1 MALASDPVRWLFFD
15 LDSYFASC
23 EQQARPDL
31 RGKPVGVIPLMAET
45 TVCLAASRE
54 AKKFG
59 VKTGTMVAEARVRCP
74 GITFVIARHD
84 LYTLYH
90 KTIVEAVEGCVPV
103 NSILS
108 IDEMICEL
116 TGSQRELT
124 QAMALADKIKTTLRQ
139 RVGETLTCSIG
150 LASNRYLAKVAS
162 DMNKPNGLTILRVS
176 DLPVALYPL
185 KLRDFPGVGPRME
198 ERLLVHGISSVRELC
213 GLPVERMVEVWGGI
227 LGERFHHWLRGEDV
241 ELADTVHRS
250 LGHEHV
256 LEPEFRTNQGAWMVT
271 KKLLVKAAVRLR
283 KENNYAKRLSLNV
296 SFTGGSSWAKDV
308 KLDETQDTLALL
320 SALRQL
326 WTLLPQGTPFRTG
339 VTLSDLIPKDRHQLS
354 LLVNPS
360 RENLG
365 DAMDRINAKY
375 GKGTVSVG
383 GLFQHSGSAPTR
395 IAFHR
400 VPDLEEF

>member
-1 MALASDPVRWLFFD
+1 MFRWLFLD

-31 RGKPVGVIPLMAET
+31 RGKPVGVVPLMAET

-59 VKTGTMVAEARVRCP
+59 VKTGTLVAEARVRCP
-74 GITFVIARHD
+74 GITLLVARHD

-90 KTIVEAVEGCVPV
+90 KTIVEAVEACLHVD
-103 NSILS
+103 SILS

-116 TGSQRELT
+116 RGSERELPR
-124 QAMALADKIKTTLRQ
+124 ALALADKIKTTLRQ

-150 LASNRYLAKVAS
+150 LAANRYLAKLAS
-162 DMNKPNGLTILRVS
+162 DMNKPNGLTLLRTD
-176 DLPVALYPL
+176 DLPAALYPL
-185 KLRDFPGVGPRME
+185 KLRDFPGIGPRME
-198 ERLLVHGISSVRELC
+198 QRLLDHGISSVKELC
-213 GLPVERMVEVWGGI
+213 GLPMERMIEVWSGI
-227 LGERFHHWLRGEDV
+227 VGERFYRWLRGEDV
-241 ELADTVHRS
+241 ELEETVHRS
-250 LGHEHV
+250 LGHQHV
-256 LEPEFRTNQGAWMVT
+256 LEPEFRTPQGAWMVT

-283 KENNYAKRLSLNV
+283 KEGNYARRLSLGMY
-296 SFTGGSSWAKDV
+296 FTGGHSWAKDI
-308 KLDETQDTLALL
+308 KLEETQDTLVLL
-320 SALRQL
+320 TALRRLWAQL
-326 WTLLPQGTPFRTG
+326 PKGTPFRTG
-339 VTLSDLIPKDRHQLS
+339 VTLSDLVPKNQHQLS

-365 DAMDRINAKY
+365 EAMDRLNTKY

-383 GLFQHSGSAPTR
+383 GLMEQDQAGAPTR
-395 IAFHR
+395 ISFNR